1 MSIIHRL
8 IPLLI
13 TLPLTLNAAEKPLIF
28 TTAPSQNRLIIENL
42 YRPFIRYLEGALGQP
57 IRFEVESSLSTYT
70 YKMRNDEY
78 DLVFDG
84 PHFAGWRIDVKQHK
98 PLVKLP
104 GQASLVVAASP
115 KAAHLTMADLA
126 QGRARVCV
134 FPQPNILTMAF
145 LKEFPNPLQRPTL
158 LRVQE
163 LAELEDCVL
172 SGRGDVLVMQES
184 QWQESPNHAKLSL
197 IDFKSTAYPNRT
209 LTFSHRVATATA
221 EQLKTVLLTP
231 AGAEAASAVLKSY
244 GADRFVEAHL
254 SEYAGLGKLLAS
266 EYGFRY

>member
-1 MSIIHRL
+1 MLIVHRL
-8 IPLLI
+8 IFLLVA
-13 TLPLTLNAAEKPLIF
+13 LPLTLNAAEKPLIL
-28 TTAPSQNRLIIENL
+28 TTAPSQNRLITENL
-42 YRPFIRYLEGALGQP
+42 YRPFVRYLEGALREP
-57 IRFEVESSLSTYT
+57 IHFEVENSLSTYT

-104 GQASLVVAASP
+104 GQASLVIAASL

-126 QGRARVCV
+126 QGRARVCA

-172 SGRGDVLVMQES
+172 SGRGDVLVMQDS
-184 QWQESPNHAKLSL
+184 QWQESQNHDKLRL
-197 IDFKSTAYPNRT
+197 INFKSTVYPNRT
-209 LTFSHRVATATA
+209 LTYGHRVSTATA
-221 EQLKTVLLTP
+221 EQLKALLLTP
-231 AGAEAASAVLKSY
+231 AGTEAASAVLKSY
-244 GADRFVEAHL
+244 GADHFVEAHL
-254 SEYAGLGKLLAS
+254 SEYVGLGKLLAS